1 MVFVDA
7 VSMYAPSGTQIVVG
21 PDLVDTMLQ
30 AGFTVVGEVEAPEV
44 SVVEEPE
51 ATEAPEAEEH
61 VAEEPETPKPA
72 QTRSQAKKA

>member
-1 MVFVDA
+1 
-7 VSMYAPSGTQIVVG
+7 MYAPSGTQIVVG

-44 SVVEEPE
+44 SVVEESE
-51 ATEAPEAEEH
+51 ATEAPAAEEP

-72 QTRSQAKKA
+72 QTRSPAKKA